1 MKAQGKPLRAIAAAV
16 KAKGRRISHE
26 GVAGVRD
33 DNERRLTASEMAA
46 DPDVPPLRNKQ
57 GGRPPKGE
65 NLKVSY
71 VGGNSTVYLVRR
83 LKRDAPEIAER
94 LAAGEFRSARA
105 AARAAGIIKP
115 TAAADR

>member
-1 MKAQGKPLRAIAAAV
+1 M
-16 KAKGRRISHE
+16 
-26 GVAGVRD
+26 AGVRD

-71 VGGNSTVYLVRR
+71 VGGNSTPSILSAGGSATRAGDRR
-83 LKRDAPEIAER
+83 APGGWR
-94 LAAGEFRSARA
+94 VPLRPRRGAR
-105 AARAAGIIKP
+105 AGIIKP
-115 TAAADR
+115 TAAA